1 MVEIKAATQKS
12 KQVTETHRSHQAFQ
26 KKKKKI
32 HIPDLMGIYFIF
44 YFFLKDQVCILLLC
58 NPLND

>member
-26 KKKKKI
+26 KKKKKN
-32 HIPDLMGIYFIF
+32 PYTRFDGDLF
-44 YFFLKDQVCILLLC
+44 YFLFFFERSSLYTSFM
-58 NPLND
+58 